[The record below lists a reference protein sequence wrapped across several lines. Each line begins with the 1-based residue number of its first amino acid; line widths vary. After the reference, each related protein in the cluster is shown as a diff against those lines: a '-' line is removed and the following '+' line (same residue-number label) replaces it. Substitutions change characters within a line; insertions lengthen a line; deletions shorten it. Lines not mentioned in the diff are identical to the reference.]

1 MKPLLWI
8 FLPLLLA
15 YASTLGWCI
24 DRWNSPGGYFEH
36 CWLLPPLAAALLW
49 WRRRDYL
56 RRPAR
61 IELAGF
67 WLLGPALLM
76 HLAGAAWMIDS
87 LSAASLVLAVPGAAW
102 LALGRERLRGQWP
115 VLWLVCFLVPAP
127 IYVEGRLTFVLKEF
141 AIAHGTN
148 LANLLGAGLVRSGAD
163 LQLQGTDQRLF
174 VADACS
180 GLRSLLAMLTVA
192 YCLAFFIGSRHLL
205 RRGLLLA
212 LALPIA
218 VLANVARIALLC
230 LLARWFGVPFT
241 DSYGHDLANA
251 LEWLAALASLWL
263 LDSLWL
269 SRLGKASTAAP
280 AAPVRSTPVLPTRAG
295 WPVGVLLWAL
305 AVPLLWLSVYR
316 PAGGSRDRAARLPQQ
331 VAAWQ
336 WEPRSNSEEQQF
348 QRALPRWVELLG
360 TEDFVWRRY
369 RDPERQRIQLV
380 ALFHDSNWKSVHPPR
395 ICIEGSNMDIETDDL
410 IGAPWL
416 APGAQLGRIVARS
429 RSDGWRY
436 LTLSVFGTQRWAAG
450 SYSEFTLYHLP
461 RAFWR
466 QNESGFLLRVETPVR
481 AGEDLAVAEAR
492 CMGFLQELLPA
503 AREVLR

>member
-1 MKPLLWI
+1 MKPFLWI
-8 FLPLLLA
+8 FLPLLIA
-15 YASTLGWCI
+15 YASTLGWCV
-24 DRWNSPGGYFEH
+24 DRWNAPGGYFEH
-36 CWLLPPLAAALLW
+36 CWLLPPLAAAILW

-56 RRPAR
+56 QRPAR
-61 IELAGF
+61 LDLAGC
-67 WLLGPALLM
+67 WLLGLALLL

-87 LSAASLVLAVPGAAW
+87 LSAMSLLLAVPGAAW
-102 LALGRERLRGQWP
+102 LALGRQRLAGQWP

-141 AIAHGTN
+141 AVAQGTA
-148 LANLLGAGLVRSGAD
+148 LANLLGAGIVRAGAD
-163 LQLQGTDQRLF
+163 LQLAGTNQRLF

-192 YCLAFFIGSRHLL
+192 YCLAFFSGSRNLL

-212 LALPIA
+212 VALPIA

-251 LEWLAALASLWL
+251 LEWLSALASLWL
-263 LDSLWL
+263 LDSLLL
-269 SRLGKASTAAP
+269 SRLRAAKPPASAASAMP
-280 AAPVRSTPVLPTRAG
+280 AMSQPGRAL
-295 WPVGVLLWAL
+295 WPVGVVLWVL

-316 PAGGSRDRAARLPQQ
+316 PLGGSSDRAARLPEQL
-331 VAAWQ
+331 ASWQ
-336 WEPRSNSEEQQF
+336 LEPRSELEEQQF
-348 QRALPRWVELLG
+348 QRALPRWIELLG
-360 TEDFVWRRY
+360 TADFVWRRY
-369 RDPERQRIQLV
+369 RNPDRHRIQLV

-410 IGAPWL
+410 IAAPWL
-416 APGAQLGRIVARS
+416 SPGAQLGRIVARS

-436 LTLSVFGTQRWAAG
+436 LTLSVFGTQQWAAG
-450 SYSEFTLYHLP
+450 SYSDFTLYHLP

-481 AGEDLAVAEAR
+481 ADEPLAAAAAR
-492 CMGFLQELLPA
+492 CQEFLQALLPA